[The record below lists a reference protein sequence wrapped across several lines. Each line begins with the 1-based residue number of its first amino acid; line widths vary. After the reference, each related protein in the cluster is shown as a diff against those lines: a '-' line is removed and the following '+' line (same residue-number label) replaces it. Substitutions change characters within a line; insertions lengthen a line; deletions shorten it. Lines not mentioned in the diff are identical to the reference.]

1 MSPADPHQ
9 CRGPHCYKGGDSD
22 GLRCVRCPF
31 KRKGAARQTQ
41 ERREAKQRQKLQEL
55 VGAAKLA
62 SKAKVKAAF
71 SARVAELEL
80 KAAVHDQWASGAG
93 EQIGHWQG
101 KCFKERLAREK
112 AEWGLQARMAF
123 EREDRH
129 KETQR
134 ALAQPTIVPRTAYK
148 VWWPASGSAAP
159 SARSQKMLA
168 AAKALNGMW

>member
-9 CRGPHCYKGGDSD
+9 CSRSPHCYKGGDSD

-62 SKAKVKAAF
+62 SKAKVKAHY

-112 AEWGLQARMAF
+112 RSGGCKQGWPLRGRTGT
-123 EREDRH
+123 RRH
-129 KETQR
+129 
-134 ALAQPTIVPRTAYK
+134 
-148 VWWPASGSAAP
+148 
-159 SARSQKMLA
+159 
-168 AAKALNGMW
+168 NGPWRNPQ

>member
-71 SARVAELEL
+71 SARVAGLEL
-80 KAAVHDQWASGAG
+80 KAAVGARPVG
-93 EQIGHWQG
+93 VWCRG
-101 KCFKERLAREK
+101 A
-112 AEWGLQARMAF
+112 
-123 EREDRH
+123 D
-129 KETQR
+129 R
-134 ALAQPTIVPRTAYK
+134 ALAR
-148 VWWPASGSAAP
+148 
-159 SARSQKMLA
+159 
-168 AAKALNGMW
+168 